1 MADFVDTNVLVYSID
16 PDDLDKQAEVQ
27 RLLDDGSLVISSQ
40 VLSEFVAVVRR
51 RFPETFTWSECGLT
65 VRSFS
70 RLRCVAVDAPLVR
83 SALVIADRN
92 PLSYWDAL
100 ILAAA
105 SRAGCERL
113 LTEDLADG
121 SMIAGVLVTNPFK

>member
-1 MADFVDTNVLVYSID
+1 MT
-16 PDDLDKQAEVQ
+16 
-27 RLLDDGSLVISSQ
+27 
-40 VLSEFVAVVRR
+40 
-51 RFPETFTWSECGLT
+51 
-65 VRSFS
+65 S
-70 RLRCVAVDAPLVR
+70 RLVTSCAPRPSDCFLIE
-83 SALVIADRN
+83 IADRN
-92 PLSYWDAL
+92 PLSYCDAL